1 MDFVLLGL
9 IVAAVIILWLILVD
23 GNRFVVVHYQ
33 MSSPKIRKSFRCVVL
48 ADLHNKQFGRENQ
61 VLLDAIRAEKP
72 DSILV
77 AGDML
82 TAKSGEEYTTVKEF
96 METLAGSYPIY
107 YANGN
112 HEQRL
117 KYHITGK
124 HGSGKNSNGINS
136 NGINKNGTKNN
147 VTNGNGLH
155 NNVTNGNKT
164 NGNWLHNNGT
174 NGNGTNGN
182 WLHNNG
188 TNSSVTNGNGT
199 NRNGT
204 NKNATNRNGTNG
216 YIDESFM
223 EEYYTPLEKVGVEF
237 LENKHVSLGDT
248 GISLFGLEMDH
259 DFYRKKQYLLMN
271 ESYLSRVMGHPDPEE
286 YVVLLAH
293 NPEYFPQY
301 EKWGADL
308 VLSGHM
314 HGGIVRVPIWGKGL
328 ISPSMKLFPKYDGGI
343 YTQGNA
349 TMLISRGIGMHTVP
363 VRLFNP
369 GEIIV
374 VDFEPS

>member
-23 GNRFVVVHYQ
+23 GSRFVVVHYQ
-33 MSSPKIRKSFRCVVL
+33 MSSPKIRKPFRCVVL

-82 TAKSGEEYTTVKEF
+82 TAKSGEEYTPVKEF
-96 METLAGSYPIY
+96 LETLAGSYPIY

-117 KYHITGK
+117 KYHITGR
-124 HGSGKNSNGINS
+124 HGSDKYSNETYSNGKNSNGTND
-136 NGINKNGTKNN
+136 N
-147 VTNGNGLH
+147 V
-155 NNVTNGNKT
+155 
-164 NGNWLHNNGT
+164 
-174 NGNGTNGN
+174 
-182 WLHNNG
+182 
-188 TNSSVTNGNGT
+188 
-199 NRNGT
+199 
-204 NKNATNRNGTNG
+204 TNG
-216 YIDESFM
+216 YIDESY
-223 EEYYTPLEKVGVEF
+223 EEAYQTPLEKVGVEF
-237 LENKHVSLGDT
+237 LENRHLSLGDT

-259 DFYRKKQYLLMN
+259 DFYHKKHNLLMN
-271 ESYLSRVMGHPDPEE
+271 ESYLSRILGHPDPDE

-308 VLSGHM
+308 VLSGHI
-314 HGGIVRVPIWGKGL
+314 HGGIVRVPIWGKGV
-328 ISPSMKLFPKYDGGI
+328 ISPSMKLFPKYDGGAF
-343 YTQGNA
+343 TQGTA

-363 VRLFNP
+363 IRLFNP